1 MRSQSKSKQ
10 KLTLNLLHLL
20 YVNKLKY
27 SPDWESWVSYLIGS
41 ENQWEIIDYPQLLN
55 VAALITS
62 GLTQERASIDET
74 KILLQQIER
83 WVTQSNGKL
92 IEVQE
97 SKHRTKWYPACLI
110 DVAVGEDRKTA

>member
-1 MRSQSKSKQ
+1 MRSLSKSKQ

-41 ENQWEIIDYPQLLN
+41 DNQLEIIDYPQLLN
-55 VAALITS
+55 IAALITS
-62 GLTQERASIDET
+62 GLTKKRASIDET

-97 SKHRTKWYPACLI
+97 SKRRTKWYPACLV
-110 DVAVGEDRKTA
+110 DVAVTERKIA